1 VRVRISHPE
10 LSEDL
15 LGYLARS
22 GCLAVRTGV
31 RVLAVSADPSLS
43 YDAARMDVELRLTEW
58 RARNAP
64 ASADVID

>member
-1 VRVRISHPE
+1 VRVRISDPD

-15 LGYLARS
+15 LAYLARS
-22 GCLAVRTGV
+22 GCLAVKTGP
-31 RVLAVSADPSLS
+31 RVLAVSAAPSLS
-43 YDAARMDVELRLTEW
+43 YDAARMEIELRLTEW